1 MNATVLEEID
11 GSIPP
16 TKKEGASMDH
26 ETSGQINI
34 QCKEVDRMRKEQ
46 EKLPDQRAIA
56 MEVL

>member
-11 GSIPP
+11 DMIPP

-26 ETSGQINI
+26 ETSGQINTL
-34 QCKEVDRMRKEQ
+34 CKEVDRMLKEQ
-46 EKLPDQRAIA
+46 EKLPHQRAIA